1 MFNELVSGE
10 CTGKQA
16 LKHQRF
22 IQQLRV
28 LLHIFRFNA
37 QDGSP
42 KRNVKHEKKKICS
55 IYQNL
60 KNDNS
65 YKSHFLL
72 VQ

>member
-42 KRNVKHEKKKICS
+42 KRNVKHEKKK
-55 IYQNL
+55 NL
-60 KNDNS
+60 FNLPKF
-65 YKSHFLL
+65 KE
-72 VQ
+72 